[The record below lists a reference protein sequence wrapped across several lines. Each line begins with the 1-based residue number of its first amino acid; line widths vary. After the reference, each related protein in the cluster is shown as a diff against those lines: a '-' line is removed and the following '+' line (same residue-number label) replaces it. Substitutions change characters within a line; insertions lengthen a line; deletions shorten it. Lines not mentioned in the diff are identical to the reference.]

1 MSRKV
6 AREKAM
12 QTLFEIELSKIE
24 AQEAIANVI
33 DPSELDEQGKVF
45 ARGLVIGTLEKL
57 AEIDKKIK
65 ESAVKWQLERIGNVE
80 KTTLRIA
87 VYELL
92 YVDDVPDAVAI
103 NEAINLVKVFSTEKA
118 APFVN
123 GILDKIA
130 TDNRR

>member
-12 QTLFEIELSKIE
+12 QALFQIEL
-24 AQEAIANVI
+24 ANI
-33 DPSELDEQGKVF
+33 DPEEAMSNVLEETELDEQNKDF
-45 ARGLVIGTLEKL
+45 ARRLILGTLENL
-57 AEIDKKIK
+57 DTIDKKIR
-65 ESAVKWQLERIGNVE
+65 ENAHKWQLERIGNVE
-80 KTTLRIA
+80 KTALRIG
-87 VYELL
+87 VYEIL
-92 YVDDVPDAVAI
+92 YLDDIPNPVAI

-130 TDNRR
+130 NENRG

>member
-130 TDNRR
+130 TDNRG

>member
-1 MSRKV
+1 LSRKV